1 MGRIPDGD
9 PEHGIATDGNELEMS
24 VNVCGLGEI
33 EDNLK
38 EIADELSKRNEIEA
52 RKLELLKQIEK
63 NLSDKDKE

>member
-9 PEHGIATDGNELEMS
+9 PEHGIATDGKELERS

>member
-1 MGRIPDGD
+1 
-9 PEHGIATDGNELEMS
+9 MS
-24 VNVCGLGEI
+24 VNVCGLDEI

>member
-1 MGRIPDGD
+1 
-9 PEHGIATDGNELEMS
+9 MS

-33 EDNLK
+33 EHNLK

>member
-1 MGRIPDGD
+1 
-9 PEHGIATDGNELEMS
+9 MS

-63 NLSDKDKE
+63 NLSDKDKEQTDDRYPVLP

>member
-9 PEHGIATDGNELEMS
+9 PEHGIATDGKELEMS

>member
-1 MGRIPDGD
+1 MF
-9 PEHGIATDGNELEMS
+9 